1 MQVSI
6 SNLLKSVGCFHSYS
20 YLCFFFSDL
29 IFKVLFSLFNFSYH
43 KWNTVFS
50 TSFYIVYIPL
60 YEFPN
65 VYFTCFFVRIFLHF
79 LSFFLSFF
87 FFGLVWVL
95 CILGKFHWESFLLYI
110 LQIVFLN
117 LLLVQCLH
125 YIWYLYRYKNINWTL
140 TWYSICCS
148 KPFV

>member
-6 SNLLKSVGCFHSYS
+6 SNILKSIGYFHSHS
-20 YLCFFFSDL
+20 YLWVFFFLIWFLKFFFRFL
-29 IFKVLFSLFNFSYH
+29 IFLTTNEIQYFLLHSTLYIFPFVNFQM
-43 KWNTVFS
+43 
-50 TSFYIVYIPL
+50 YILPV
-60 YEFPN
+60 
-65 VYFTCFFVRIFLHF
+65 F
-79 LSFFLSFF
+79 LSESFFIFFLSFF
-87 FFGLVWVL
+87 FFWPGLRVL
-95 CILGKFHWESFLLYI
+95 CILGKFHWGSFLLYI
-110 LQIVFLN
+110 LQIVFLS